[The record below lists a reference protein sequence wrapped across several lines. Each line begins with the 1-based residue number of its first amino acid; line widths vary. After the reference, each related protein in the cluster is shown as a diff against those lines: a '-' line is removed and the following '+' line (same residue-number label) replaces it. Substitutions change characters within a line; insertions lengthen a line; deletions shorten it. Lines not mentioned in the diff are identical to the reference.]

1 MKIPDISKMTLR
13 EKIGQM
19 FIMRDDRLHNMVSDD
34 KLCEY
39 LTKNPIGGIWATG
52 RLKNAAAYLNFEASS
67 KAGNLDDLQK
77 YINLL
82 NSYSKIPLLVG
93 GDSEKGGFMGSSEI
107 SGPDAVVAANDNNLT
122 YKYAACMADEL
133 KCGGLN
139 WRWSP
144 ISDLCHHDAS
154 ISVNRVCSDDPEK
167 VIEFSKAMIK
177 GSQDSGVAATV
188 KHFPGHDPSETRD
201 PHFMTSVNNSSF
213 EDWMKLQGRVYKE
226 AIDSGVYSVMIGHHS
241 FPAVDDS
248 MVGAKHRPATFS
260 KKIITDLLKNSWGFD
275 GVVITDDIG
284 MRAAFSIFGRNNM
297 ADMYI
302 ELINAGNDMLLGT
315 PIGDNFEDYIS
326 YVEDAVKCGRVS
338 EERIND
344 ACNRIFRMKQKLG
357 LFETKRINRNL
368 EEAKKETALT
378 NMEIARK
385 SLTLLSNASN
395 LLPLDKNSVK
405 KIAIISVTHTECFI
419 DKLEALKTALERC
432 GIVVELMP
440 ITKCNVRETAE
451 NNDAIIYAN
460 FVSAHQPMGRCTFF
474 GEIAQQFFKIL
485 TFGSE
490 KSIVVSFGSPFL
502 RNEYY
507 AETETYI
514 NAYWYNK
521 EVMQALTEAL
531 FGDIIFSG
539 KSPFEVE

>member
-1 MKIPDISKMTLR
+1 MKLPDIKNMTLR
-13 EKIGQM
+13 ERIGQM
-19 FIMRDDRLHNMVSDD
+19 FIMRDDRLYNMVSDD

-39 LTKNPIGGIWATG
+39 LNKNPIGGIWATG
-52 RLKNAAAYLNFEASS
+52 RLKKSAAYLNFEASS
-67 KAGNLDDLQK
+67 EAGSLEDLQK
-77 YINLL
+77 YVNLL
-82 NSYSKIPLLVG
+82 NSHSKIPLLVG

-107 SGPDAVVAANDNNLT
+107 SGPDAVVAAADNKLT
-122 YKYAACMADEL
+122 YKYSACMASEL

-154 ISVNRVCSDDPEK
+154 ISVNRVCSDDPQK
-167 VIEFSKAMIK
+167 VIDFSKAMIK
-177 GSQDSGVAATV
+177 GSQDVGVAATV
-188 KHFPGHDPSETRD
+188 KHFPGHDPDETRD

-213 EDWMKLQGRVYKE
+213 EDWMNVQGRVYKE

-248 MVGAKHRPATFS
+248 RIGTKRRPATFS
-260 KKIITDLLKNSWGFD
+260 KKIITDLLKNEWGFD

-284 MRAAFSIFGRNNM
+284 MRAAFSIFGRENM

-315 PIGDNFEDYIS
+315 PIGDNFEDYITFI
-326 YVEDAVKCGRVS
+326 EDAVSCGRVS

-344 ACNRIFRMKQKLG
+344 ACNRILNMKQKLG
-357 LFETKRINRNL
+357 LFESNSQNNNL
-368 EEAKKETALT
+368 EAAKKETALT
-378 NMEIARK
+378 NMEIARR
-385 SLTLLSNASN
+385 SLTLLSNSSGF
-395 LLPLDKNSVK
+395 LPLDKSKVK

-419 DKLEALKTALERC
+419 TKLEVLKAVLQKR
-432 GIVVELMP
+432 GITVELMP
-440 ITKCNVRETAE
+440 INKCNVKETAQ
-451 NNDAIIYAN
+451 NNDVIIYAN
-460 FVSAHQPMGRCTFF
+460 FVSAHQPMGRCSFF
-474 GEIAQQFFKIL
+474 GDVAQQFFKIL

-502 RNEYY
+502 RKEYY
-507 AETETYI
+507 EETDTYI

-521 EVMQALTEAL
+521 EVMEALTEAI
-531 FGDIIFSG
+531 FGDIMFSG
-539 KSPFEVE
+539 KSPFEV